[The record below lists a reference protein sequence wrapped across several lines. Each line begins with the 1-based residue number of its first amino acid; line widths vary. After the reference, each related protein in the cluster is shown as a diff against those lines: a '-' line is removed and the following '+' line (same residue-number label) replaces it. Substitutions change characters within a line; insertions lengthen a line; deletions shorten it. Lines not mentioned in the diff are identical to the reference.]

1 MISNKKADAYNKPR
15 NPLPPATT
23 NLLAAMLMLLIAPG
37 MISLVQANW
46 NLNNGL
52 LTLAIEGPEVT
63 QKIC

>member
-1 MISNKKADAYNKPR
+1 
-15 NPLPPATT
+15 
-23 NLLAAMLMLLIAPG
+23 LMLLIAPG

-63 QKIC
+63 QKYVEAQLLICQLALRSFKNVLVQSFRS